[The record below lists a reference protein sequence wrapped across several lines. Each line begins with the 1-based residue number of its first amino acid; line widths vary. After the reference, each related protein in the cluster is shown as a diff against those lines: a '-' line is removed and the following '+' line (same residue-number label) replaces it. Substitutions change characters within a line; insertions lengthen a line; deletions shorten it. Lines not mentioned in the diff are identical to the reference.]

1 MYIRSNNEMDKRINV
16 SKMTTRIARIYTI
29 AAIVP
34 GVSGLTVAEIAAN
47 CVDTNRTC
55 IAPSVVRGTFVNICT
70 QIVKVD

>member
-1 MYIRSNNEMDKRINV
+1 M
-16 SKMTTRIARIYTI
+16 
-29 AAIVP
+29 P

-70 QIVKVD
+70 EIVKID